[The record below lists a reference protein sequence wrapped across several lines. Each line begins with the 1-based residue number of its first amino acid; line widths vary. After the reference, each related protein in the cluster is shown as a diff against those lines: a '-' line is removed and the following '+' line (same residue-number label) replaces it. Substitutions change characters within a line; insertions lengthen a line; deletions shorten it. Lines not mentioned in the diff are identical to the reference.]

1 MKKALICVLATI
13 LVVAVGFYVVVVR
26 PLVSPAAQTF
36 AAEAALA
43 TPDLILLAAV
53 NVRQAV
59 FLERWYLGA
68 PAVATGTSRAVRPP
82 AERTILE
89 HLAAARVDMRR
100 DVEHVLYGLYPA
112 TEQGVRHASSSWASS
127 TPRASSST
135 SRATSVGPPAP
146 TVAGPPP
153 KCGAA
158 T

>member
-53 NVRQAV
+53 NVRQVV

-68 PAVATGTSRAVRPP
+68 PAVATGSARAVRPA
-82 AERTILE
+82 AERTLLE

-112 TEQGVRHASSSWASS
+112 TERGVRQAVVI
-127 TPRASSST
+127 
-135 SRATSVGPPAP
+135 VGQFDVPSLQQEV
-146 TVAGPPP
+146 TR
-153 KCGAA
+153 
-158 T
+158 